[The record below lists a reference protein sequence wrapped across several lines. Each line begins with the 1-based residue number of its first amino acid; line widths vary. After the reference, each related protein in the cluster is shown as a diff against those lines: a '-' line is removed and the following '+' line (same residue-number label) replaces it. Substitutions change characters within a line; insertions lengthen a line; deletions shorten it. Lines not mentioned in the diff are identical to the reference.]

1 MQRARIP
8 LTNFQY
14 GEISPSLSSRTDSAI
29 YNSSAQSVKNFFL
42 MSEGGVQ
49 KRGGFKALHDFTDV
63 TEDTSITQQVR
74 IIPFNFSDD
83 EQYVVALS
91 DSKARFFYL
100 NPTTGAVTSVATV
113 TTDINSATV
122 PWTEEYLHEITYAQ
136 GGDILFLCHPTF
148 QTQQVVRTGL
158 SSFQVEPFEFQERAG
173 GAKLYQPYY
182 SFQASGVTL
191 DPSASTGN
199 GITLTTSSD
208 YFDTT
213 GTKTGSDYLDSK
225 HVNVRL
231 YYHGSE
237 IKITSVQSAT
247 SATGN
252 VIDELFASL
261 DPDAIRTVDGS
272 STIKITQINH
282 GMASGD
288 SITIRN
294 ATAVGGINAS
304 QINGTRSISSIVDE
318 NIFEV
323 TAGSAANT
331 TEDGG
336 GNIEIVTHAATEQWY
351 EQSYSELRGFPA
363 AVGFHEN
370 RLWFGGTTS
379 QPDTV
384 WASKSG
390 LYYNF
395 DIGTARDNDSIELV
409 MSIGEVA
416 TIRHFV
422 SNRDIHIFTQ
432 NSEFYIPTFQNQA
445 ITPTNAVVKRQ
456 TSFGSTFARP
466 QPFYGATLFT
476 QDGGGAVRQ
485 FIYSDSEDAYK
496 ADPISLLSS
505 HLIKNPIQSAV
516 TISDVGASDA
526 AVFFLNDDGTLVT
539 YNLNRVENIAGWT
552 KFETSGKFHSITS
565 IGGKL
570 FAVMNTDMGGGSNS
584 YILCELDESLNM
596 DYANEYTGTAGVFDV
611 SNFFENGSV
620 VSVVSGTDY
629 LGTFTVAGG
638 NVDVSDVDATL
649 TSCEVGFVYDVE
661 LKTNP
666 IDLNTAIG
674 PETGRKRTLGSVIVN
689 MTDTLSVSVNGTKM
703 IIRKTNSDFSLDR
716 EPFTGNK
723 EFRLLGYS
731 RDPQVTLTQTAPL
744 SLQVNGI
751 VAEVSF

>member
-1 MQRARIP
+1 MQRARVP

-29 YNSSAQSVKNFFL
+29 YNSSGQSVKNFFL

-49 KRGGFKALHDFTDV
+49 KRGGFKALHDFTDI

-91 DSKARFFYL
+91 DGKARFFYL

-113 TTDINSATV
+113 TTDVNSATV

-148 QTQQVVRTGL
+148 QCQQIVRTGL

-191 DPSASTGN
+191 DPSATTGS
-199 GITLTTSSD
+199 ITLTTSAD

-213 GTKTGSDYLDSK
+213 GK
-225 HVNVRL
+225 HDGVKL

-237 IKITSVQSAT
+237 ITINSVTNATTASAT
-247 SATGN
+247 VT
-252 VIDELFASL
+252 DELFATL

-272 STIKITQINH
+272 ATIKITQINH
-282 GMASGD
+282 GMEVGD

-294 ATAVGGINAS
+294 ATTVGGINAG
-304 QINGTRSISSIVDE
+304 QINGARTITGIVDE
-318 NIFEV
+318 NVFEV

-331 TEDGG
+331 SEDGG
-336 GNIEIVTHAATEQWY
+336 GNLEIVTHAATQQWY

-370 RLWFGGTTS
+370 RLWFGGTPS

-384 WASKSG
+384 WASKTG

-395 DIGTARDNDSIELV
+395 DIGTALDNDSIELV

-422 SNRDIHIFTQ
+422 SNRDIHIFTAG
-432 NSEFYIPTFQNQA
+432 SEFYIPTFQNQA

-485 FIYSDSEDAYK
+485 FIYSDGEDAYK

-505 HLIKNPIQSAV
+505 HLINNPIQSAV

-526 AVFFLNDDGTLVT
+526 AVFFLNEDGTLIT

-552 KFETSGKFHSITS
+552 KFETQGSFHSITAV
-565 IGGKL
+565 GGKL
-570 FAVMNTDMGGGSNS
+570 FAVMNADMGSGSNS
-584 YILCELDESLNM
+584 YILCELDETLNM

-611 SNFFENGSV
+611 SDFFEDGAVLDVVNGN
-620 VSVVSGTDY
+620 DY
-629 LGTFTVAGG
+629 LGAFTVASG
-638 NVDVSDVDATL
+638 NLDVSSVDAAL
-649 TSCEVGFVYDVE
+649 TSCEAGFAFDVE

-666 IDLNTAIG
+666 IDINTAIG

-689 MTDTLSVSVNGTKM
+689 MTDTLSLSVNDTKM

-716 EPFTGNK
+716 QPFTGNK

-731 RDPQVTLTQTAPL
+731 RNPQVTLTQTAPL
-744 SLQVNGI
+744 SLQINGI